1 MYLMFMIISYY
12 FLLWFVFDDE
22 ILFLLRSR
30 QRYLSHKVIMEV
42 IINLSTMFD
51 LGWENIFLH
60 QVALFYLSI
69 KIIMVDKIVHFNI
82 HYQMTTN
89 KYVNS
94 TQHGPLTNDF

>member
-1 MYLMFMIISYY
+1 MYTSH
-12 FLLWFVFDDE
+12 E
-22 ILFLLRSR
+22 LRSSILLFD
-30 QRYLSHKVIMEV
+30 LSHKVIMEV

-69 KIIMVDKIVHFNI
+69 KRIMVDKNVIYQYNI

-89 KYVNS
+89 RYVNS
-94 TQHGPLTNDF
+94 TQQGPLTNDF